1 MQFNSEGYTEL
12 KEAVKSSCAD
22 LGLKA
27 IETQVR
33 KVVELYEQLSQR
45 MGVVIVGPSG
55 SGKTTLF
62 TILKA
67 ALAKLGKVGNQI
79 FFLRADKFPC
89 NNFLLH
95 LLTYIQVF
103 GSPVYSSCRFSFLIL
118 FTHLL

>member
-1 MQFNSEGYTEL
+1 MTFSDCSRFDGLIGDVFPGVQFNSEGYTEL

-22 LGLKA
+22 LGLKV

-79 FFLRADKFPC
+79 FCSVPI
-89 NNFLLH
+89 NFLVTIFCC
-95 LLTYIQVF
+95 TY
-103 GSPVYSSCRFSFLIL
+103 
-118 FTHLL
+118 

>member
-79 FFLRADKFPC
+79 FFLSADKFPC